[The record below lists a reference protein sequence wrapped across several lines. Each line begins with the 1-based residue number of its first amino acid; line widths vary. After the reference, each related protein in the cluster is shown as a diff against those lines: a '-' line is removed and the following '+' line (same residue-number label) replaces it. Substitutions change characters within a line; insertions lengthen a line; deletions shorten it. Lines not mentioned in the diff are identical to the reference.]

1 MGNKPGQDAMASGQ
15 RVHTVGDKVD
25 RFFDRYSGL
34 IVTLTCLVFFA
45 LIVLIGHRKPI
56 WYDEVFTITVATQP
70 DWNHFI
76 RALPPEGN
84 PPLNVLLVRFFVHL
98 FGPTAFSY
106 RLPPL
111 LGMIG
116 ALVGIY
122 VFTKRELG
130 NFYGVLAVA
139 LLLGESVWEYAFEA
153 RPYGLMLGFLMLALT
168 GWQAAAR
175 ATELP
180 EDRSRIVALTAMAI
194 GILGCILSH
203 SIGIVEVGVP
213 LLFGEITRSFQRRKV
228 DWPLLATG
236 LIAIPGMMI
245 VIPTVHRTQ
254 HAILTRVDFIT
265 SPITMAK
272 LIAYSHVIKG
282 TAYLVVNRY
291 FLLLSFLIVLL
302 SFVFRSRTAAKSA
315 SRKTDFLSGSHSY
328 IVAAAIGALLLIPIT
343 WLAMIKA
350 GGWYFTRYGI
360 GSVIGIACL
369 TCFIFSRNRAS
380 RWITMT
386 QIAVAAMSFLA
397 SYVLYKPQFPL
408 DPLALRMLANSP
420 SGLPL
425 VIADSFDYPA
435 IWWNAPKSEK
445 PRLFY
450 LKNLPAKT
458 GEGRVIEEALLAE
471 APYTDA
477 HVTTAD
483 AFLQT
488 TDHFWLECRPPQNAL
503 LQKIQESGFEA
514 VPIEGMQYT
523 YDVRRK
529 TDAITKL
536 EPDAMVGK

>member
-1 MGNKPGQDAMASGQ
+1 
-15 RVHTVGDKVD
+15 
-25 RFFDRYSGL
+25 
-34 IVTLTCLVFFA
+34 
-45 LIVLIGHRKPI
+45 
-56 WYDEVFTITVATQP
+56 
-70 DWNHFI
+70 
-76 RALPPEGN
+76 
-84 PPLNVLLVRFFVHL
+84 
-98 FGPTAFSY
+98 
-106 RLPPL
+106 
-111 LGMIG
+111 
-116 ALVGIY
+116 
-122 VFTKRELG
+122 
-130 NFYGVLAVA
+130 
-139 LLLGESVWEYAFEA
+139 
-153 RPYGLMLGFLMLALT
+153 
-168 GWQAAAR
+168 
-175 ATELP
+175 
-180 EDRSRIVALTAMAI
+180 
-194 GILGCILSH
+194 
-203 SIGIVEVGVP
+203 
-213 LLFGEITRSFQRRKV
+213 
-228 DWPLLATG
+228 
-236 LIAIPGMMI
+236 
-245 VIPTVHRTQ
+245 
-254 HAILTRVDFIT
+254 
-265 SPITMAK
+265 
-272 LIAYSHVIKG
+272 
-282 TAYLVVNRY
+282 
-291 FLLLSFLIVLL
+291 
-302 SFVFRSRTAAKSA
+302 
-315 SRKTDFLSGSHSY
+315 
-328 IVAAAIGALLLIPIT
+328 
-343 WLAMIKA
+343 
-350 GGWYFTRYGI
+350 
-360 GSVIGIACL
+360 
-369 TCFIFSRNRAS
+369 
-380 RWITMT
+380 MT